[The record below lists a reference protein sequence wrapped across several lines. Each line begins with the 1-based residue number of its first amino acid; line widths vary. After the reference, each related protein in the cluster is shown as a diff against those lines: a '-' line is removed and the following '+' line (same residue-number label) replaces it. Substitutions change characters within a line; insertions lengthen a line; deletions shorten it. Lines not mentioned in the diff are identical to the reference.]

1 MEMNKTSILNI
12 LYQVVKSKFPRDIQR
27 NIILKEIETV
37 EDGKFIFFLYYY
49 IDEFNGDLSCQLVCV
64 KTDENMKKMC
74 GFEAYVPRH
83 YSFVDKE
90 EFLKKCKNT
99 NCLINLFSKEK
110 YEHDK
115 KEIYYMYGL

>member
-1 MEMNKTSILNI
+1 MNKTSILNI

-37 EDGKFIFFLYYY
+37 EDSKFIFFLYYY

-64 KTDENMKKMC
+64 KTDENMKGLL
-74 GFEAYVPRH
+74 GFEAYAPRH

-110 YEHDK
+110 YDHDK
-115 KEIYYMYGL
+115 EEIYYMYGL

>member
-1 MEMNKTSILNI
+1 M
-12 LYQVVKSKFPRDIQR
+12 YQVVKSKFPRDIQR

-37 EDGKFIFFLYYY
+37 ENSKFIFFLYYY

-74 GFEAYVPRH
+74 GVKVYTPCH

-110 YEHDK
+110 YDHDK
-115 KEIYYMYGL
+115 KEIYSMYGL